1 MRERGQMRYRCLV
14 LGGVVAAVV
23 AVAWVPIGG
32 QAPRGGAGTGA
43 ATWTPTRT
51 AWGDPDLQGIWR
63 GLEEIPFERPAK
75 YEGRELLTDAEHAAL
90 EENRNAKNAE
100 RGAGKQE
107 NRGFREQP
115 NYNAIVG
122 YSPERI
128 RVSRRTAAIV
138 DPADGLL
145 PPWTLEQV
153 KRYEA
158 LEAATAGRGDA
169 DWTIDRPPG
178 ERCISDFAVPY
189 VNNWGMGLGPG
200 APNVYHDFEKV
211 IGNPEVNPG
220 GDGISPNASPGG
232 TRRFLQTP
240 GYVVVSEEEGN
251 NYHIISLD
259 GRPHL
264 GAKFQQYQGDQ
275 RGHWEGNTL
284 VVETTNVQY
293 FGPVI
298 PSYGSAIH
306 PSGNGETLRVVE
318 RYTRVGP
325 DTMEYRVTVDDPA
338 VYTKMWT
345 VMHNLTRDDLYRV
358 SPVPCR
364 EGIDDMGTTLYGWR
378 LDEEQAMENA
388 EETRV
393 ARKSGFERMKKRA
406 LEAANAPSTKSTK

>member
-1 MRERGQMRYRCLV
+1 MKYRCLV
-14 LGGVVAAVV
+14 LCGVVAAVV
-23 AVAWVPIGG
+23 AVAWVPMAG
-32 QAPRGGAGTGA
+32 QAPRAAAGTAA
-43 ATWTPTRT
+43 ATWTPSRT
-51 AWGDPDLQGIWR
+51 AWGDPDLQGTWR
-63 GLEEIPFERPAK
+63 DLEEVPFERPAK
-75 YEGRELLTDAEHAAL
+75 YAGREVLTDAEVAAL

-122 YSPERI
+122 YSPERL
-128 RVSRRTAAIV
+128 RVSRRTSAII
-138 DPADGLL
+138 DPPDGLL

-158 LEAATAGRGDA
+158 REAATAGRGDA
-169 DWTIDRPPG
+169 DWTIDRPPS
-178 ERCISDFAVPY
+178 ERCISDFSVPY
-189 VNNWGMGLGPG
+189 VNNWGMGIGAG
-200 APNVYHDFEKV
+200 APVAYGDFEK
-211 IGNPEVNPG
+211 IIKNPDVNPG
-220 GDGISPNASPGG
+220 GDGQSPNASAAEPK
-232 TRRFLQTP
+232 RILQAP
-240 GYVVVSEEEGN
+240 GYVMISEEGEGGGKTN
-251 NYHIISLD
+251 NYHIIPLD

-264 GAKFQQYQGDQ
+264 GATFQQYQGDA
-275 RGHWEGNTL
+275 RGRWDGNTL
-284 VVETTNVQY
+284 VVEYTNIKY

-298 PSYGSAIH
+298 PSYGSAIY
-306 PSGNGETLRVVE
+306 PSGRGDTLRVIE

-325 DTMEYRVTVDDPA
+325 DAMEYRYTVDDPS

-345 VMHNLTRDDLYRV
+345 AAHNLKRDDLYRV
-358 SPVPCR
+358 APVPCR

-406 LEAANAPSTKSTK
+406 LEAANAPSSKSTK